1 MRNHLRD
8 RNREGHRV
16 NRFLDERRERER
28 RRGNNGRN
36 DREREDLHLELI
48 RFELGFLGVLDA
60 EFLVPPPGIP
70 MRMVRCDELLSLGS
84 RSDRKPG
91 LYATGF
97 FFHTGGIA
105 AKISMICH
113 VARTHSDDVLGLVLT
128 ITCQD
133 RYACDV
139 KDVNADF
146 LTIMAALVKSGICS
160 KAR

>member
-1 MRNHLRD
+1 M
-8 RNREGHRV
+8 
-16 NRFLDERRERER
+16 
-28 RRGNNGRN
+28 
-36 DREREDLHLELI
+36 
-48 RFELGFLGVLDA
+48 LDA
-60 EFLVPPPGIP
+60 EFLVSPPGIP

-105 AKISMICH
+105 TKISMICQA
-113 VARTHSDDVLGLVLT
+113 ARTHPDDVLGLVLT